1 MGSHDNTRLIRVP
14 LTAKERLQRIAE
26 QERRTMSAQFQV
38 ILEEWERDH
47 AVRTPE

>member
-26 QERRTMSAQFQV
+26 QERRTMSAQFSIIV
-38 ILEEWERDH
+38 EEWE
-47 AVRTPE
+47 AARTAKTR